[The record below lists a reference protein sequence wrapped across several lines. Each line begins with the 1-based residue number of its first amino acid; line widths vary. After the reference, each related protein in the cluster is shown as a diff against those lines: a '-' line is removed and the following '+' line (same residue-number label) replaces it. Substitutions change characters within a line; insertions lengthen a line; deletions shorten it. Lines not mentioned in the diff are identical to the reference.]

1 MLGTETAIRV
11 YRKTKPPG
19 SNFVDPVW
27 TLRVAPLMG
36 AIQPLAGSTG
46 IKSGQV
52 LADAREYI
60 HVDDVTDD
68 VRKDDELEWDNIRIG
83 AVERRRVLGDVVDC
97 SLGLLPHLEVYTG
110 PSQWSRT

>member
-1 MLGTETAIRV
+1 MLGVEMAIRV
-11 YRKTKPPG
+11 YRKTKPAG
-19 SNFVDPVW
+19 SNFSDATW
-27 TLRVAPLMG
+27 ALRTLPLMG

-60 HVDDVTDD
+60 HVETITDD
-68 VRKDDELEWDNIRIG
+68 VRNDDELEWDNARTG
-83 AVERRRVLGDVVDC
+83 KVERRRVLDLADC

-110 PSQWSRT
+110 PSQWTRA